1 MDYNYEIITSP
12 LATNDLIE
20 IFDYIKNSLFAEK
33 AAENLIQKIMQHVDQ
48 LSTAPE
54 MYPEL
59 DNPFFRKK
67 AYRKIIVNNYVVIY
81 SVDHTK
87 QKVNI
92 IRAFY
97 GAMDYEK
104 YL

>member
-1 MDYNYEIITSP
+1 MEYNYEIIISP
-12 LATNDLIE
+12 LAKNDLIE

-33 AAENLIQKIMQHVDQ
+33 SAENLIQKITRHVDH

-59 DNPFFRKK
+59 DNPLFRKK
-67 AYRKIIVNNYVVIY
+67 GYRKIVINNYVVIY

-87 QKVNI
+87 QKVYI